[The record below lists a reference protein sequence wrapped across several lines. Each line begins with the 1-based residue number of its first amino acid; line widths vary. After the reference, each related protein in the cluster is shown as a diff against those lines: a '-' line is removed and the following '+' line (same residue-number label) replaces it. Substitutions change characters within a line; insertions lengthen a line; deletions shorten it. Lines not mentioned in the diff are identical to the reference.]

1 MPSPPVRRELRHV
14 ISNLGEPVDED
25 ELEQMMAEADKDGA
39 HTALAVV
46 PPPTLHATP

>member
-1 MPSPPVRRELRHV
+1 M